1 MVSKQ
6 WSDGNVEEMIA
17 HLLRAGVML
26 AAGIVLTGGIFYLI
40 RYGRQP
46 TDYKVFHGV
55 PTELQSVSGII
66 HFAFS
71 GHFRGI
77 IQLGLLLLIA
87 TPIVRV
93 IFAVFAFA
101 LRRDKMYVVIT
112 LIVLFTLCYSLIGA
126 G

>member
-1 MVSKQ
+1 MFSKR
-6 WSDGNVEEMIA
+6 WSDERVEEMIA

-26 AAGIVLTGGIFYLI
+26 AAAVVLTGGIFYLM
-40 RYGRQP
+40 RYGHHP

-55 PTELQSVSGII
+55 PTELQSISGII
-66 HFAFS
+66 RFAFS

-101 LRRDKMYVVIT
+101 LQHDKMYIFIT
-112 LIVLFTLCYSLIGA
+112 LIVLSALCYSLIGA
-126 G
+126 H